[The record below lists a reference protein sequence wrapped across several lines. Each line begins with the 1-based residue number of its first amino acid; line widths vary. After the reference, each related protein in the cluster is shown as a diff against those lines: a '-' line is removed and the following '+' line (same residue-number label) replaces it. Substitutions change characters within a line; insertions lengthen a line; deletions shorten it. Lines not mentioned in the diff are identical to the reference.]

1 MATLDVA
8 RLTVNYGNVRVLED
22 VFLTS
27 GAGECIGIIGPNGS
41 GKSTLLKALSR
52 IIQPAT
58 GSIVLTGRDLGTIS
72 RDELA
77 RNMAVV
83 SQDTHSDFEFTC
95 LDIVLMGR
103 NPHLK
108 RFAVEGR
115 KDYEIA
121 ESSMRLTS
129 TWHLKDRMF
138 NELSGGERQRVVI
151 ARALTQEP
159 SVLLLDEPV
168 SHLDINHQI
177 EILELVD
184 RLKKTKGLLVIM
196 VIHDLNLAARYCDR
210 LILLNDRTVRAA
222 GTPAEVLTREHIRD
236 AFKADVLVR
245 RHPMTGSIYITL
257 MNTVK
262 PDRAG
267 NGRLKVHVV
276 SGAGTGA
283 RLLYALASQGYTLTA
298 GVLNVL
304 DSDYDVAV
312 ELGVKTITEAPF
324 SPITPES
331 GALNLEAMSAAD
343 VIVVSDLPFGWGNV
357 KNLEAVA
364 GLAGSKPIVLVES
377 RESRDFTDGKATELL
392 ALLTT
397 HGALVVSSVDEAVGA
412 VARAGERPGHHTS

>member
-8 RLTVNYGNVRVLED
+8 RLAVNYGNVKVLED
-22 VFLTS
+22 VFIS
-27 GAGECIGIIGPNGS
+27 SCAGECIGIIGPNGS
-41 GKSTLLKALSR
+41 GKSTLLKALSK
-52 IIQPAT
+52 IIPPAA
-58 GSIVLTGRDLGTIS
+58 GSIVLTGKDLESIP

-83 SQDTHSDFEFTC
+83 SQDTHSDFEFSC
-95 LDIVLMGR
+95 HDIVLMGR
-103 NPHLK
+103 NPHMK
-108 RFAVEGR
+108 RFAVESR
-115 KDYEIA
+115 RDYEIA
-121 ESSMRLTS
+121 ESSMKLTS

-177 EILELVD
+177 EILELVHG
-184 RLKKTKGLLVIM
+184 LKKTKGLLVIM

-210 LILLNDRTVRAA
+210 LILLNSRTVQAA
-222 GTPAEVLTREHIRD
+222 GTPAEVLTREHIRN

-267 NGRLKVHVV
+267 NDGLKVHLV

-304 DSDYDVAV
+304 DSDYDVAA

-324 SPITPES
+324 SPITPEAC
-331 GALNLEAMSAAD
+331 ALNLEAMNAAD
-343 VIVVSDLPFGWGNV
+343 VIVVSDVPFGWGNL

-364 GLAGSKPIVLVES
+364 ELAGHKAIVLVEGP
-377 RESRDFTDGKATELL
+377 EDRDFTSGKATELMDRL
-392 ALLTT
+392 KTQ
-397 HGALVVSSVDEAVGA
+397 GAIVVVSADEAVEA
-412 VARAGERPGHHTS
+412 VARVRGAAGT

>member
-1 MATLDVA
+1 MTTLDVA
-8 RLTVNYGNVRVLED
+8 RLSINYGNVKVLED
-22 VFLTS
+22 VFITS

-41 GKSTLLKALSR
+41 GKSTLLKAMSKIIRPAAGSVVLS
-52 IIQPAT
+52 
-58 GSIVLTGRDLGTIS
+58 GRDLASIP

-83 SQDTHSDFEFTC
+83 SQDTLSDFEFTC

-103 NPHLK
+103 NPHMK
-108 RFAVEGR
+108 RFAVESR

-121 ESSMRLTS
+121 ETSMKLTS

-184 RLKKTKGLLVIM
+184 RLKKTRGLLVIM

-210 LILLNDRTVRAA
+210 LILLSHRTVQAA
-222 GTPAEVLTREHIRD
+222 GTPAEVLTREHIRN
-236 AFKADVLVR
+236 AFNADVLVR

-262 PDRAG
+262 PDLQA
-267 NGRLKVHVV
+267 NGGLKVHVV

-283 RLLYALASQGYTLTA
+283 RLLYALASRGYTMTA

-304 DSDYDVAV
+304 DSDYDVAM
-312 ELGVKTITEAPF
+312 ELNVKTITEAPF
-324 SPITPES
+324 SPITPEAS
-331 GALNLEAMSAAD
+331 ALNLEAMNAAD
-343 VIVVSDLPFGWGNV
+343 VIVISDVPFGWGNM
-357 KNLEAVA
+357 KNLDAVA
-364 GLAGSKPIVLVES
+364 EFAGRKPIIIVEGQ
-377 RESRDFTDGKATELL
+377 ETRDFTNGKATEVLNLL
-392 ALLTT
+392 KAQ
-397 HGALVVSSVDEAVGA
+397 GAIVAGNADEAVEA
-412 VARAGERPGHHTS
+412 VARARV

>member
-8 RLTVNYGNVRVLED
+8 RLAVSYGNVKVLED
-22 VFLTS
+22 VFMTS
-27 GAGECIGIIGPNGS
+27 APGECIGIIGPNGS
-41 GKSTLLKALSR
+41 GKSTLLKAISK
-52 IIQPAT
+52 IIAPAA
-58 GSIVLTGRDLGTIS
+58 GSIMLTGKDLKTIR

-77 RNMAVV
+77 RNLAVV
-83 SQDTHSDFEFTC
+83 SQDTQSDFEFTC

-103 NPHLK
+103 SPHMK
-108 RFAVEGR
+108 RFAMESR

-121 ESSMRLTS
+121 ESSMKLTS

-184 RLKKTKGLLVIM
+184 GLKKTKGLLVIM

-210 LILLNDRTVRAA
+210 LILLNDRTVQAA
-222 GTPAEVLTREHIRD
+222 GTPTEVLTRDHIRN

-262 PDRAG
+262 ADRQS
-267 NGRLKVHVV
+267 NGGLKVHVV

-283 RLLYALASQGYTLTA
+283 RLLYALASRGYTLTA

-304 DSDYDVAV
+304 DSDYDVAT

-324 SPITPES
+324 SPITPEAA
-331 GALNLEAMSAAD
+331 ALNLEAMKAAD
-343 VIVVSDLPFGWGNV
+343 IIVVSDLPFGWGNM
-357 KNLEAVA
+357 KNLETVA
-364 GLAGSKPIVLVES
+364 ELAADKPIVLVEGP
-377 RESRDFTDGKATELL
+377 ENRDFTGGKATETLSRL
-392 ALLTT
+392 KAQ
-397 HGALVVSSVDEAVGA
+397 GALVVDSVDEAIGA
-412 VARAGERPGHHTS
+412 VARAGGPLA